1 MFHLCNK
8 EGRGLS
14 FEISVLDRMSASVI
28 RGEGISIARKIVGG
42 TTFALIGEDPGKL
55 SPRIKNHKSSGSGE
69 KNTRSLH

>member
-1 MFHLCNK
+1 
-8 EGRGLS
+8 
-14 FEISVLDRMSASVI
+14 MSASVI

-69 KNTRSLH
+69 KKYPFSPLENILHEK